1 VHDRSTTGLRAGH
14 VRLVA
19 GYWARFSLRTGGGL
33 MCILVVLIVGL
44 AVAATFIT
52 PLEILMK
59 QGDEVG
65 HTQDEV
71 IAQIDKVA
79 QSDQV
84 VDVVTYVTGSSDEAA
99 YLLRDQPALFSA
111 ILVLLLFAFPFMACQ
126 AGFNQTSGDIG
137 NRGLRY
143 LLLRTERA
151 NIFLGRFLG
160 AVQFLAFSSAVLM
173 ALLVIYVGAKFG
185 IYAWGD
191 LITWG
196 AQGFLACMGL
206 AIPYLAMSAWISGGI
221 DSPFG
226 ALTLCVL
233 LTGFPILFLKL
244 ADATIKGE
252 QDWLMRLL
260 PWGWKFDL
268 LSSNLLTRLLA
279 FGMMAAF
286 TAFFLWIG
294 FRHFHKRDL

>member
-1 VHDRSTTGLRAGH
+1 MHDRSTTGLRASH
-14 VRLVA
+14 VRLVSR
-19 GYWARFSLRTGGGL
+19 YWARFSLRTGGGL
-33 MCILVVLIVGL
+33 MCILVVLVVGL
-44 AVAATFIT
+44 ALASTFVA
-52 PLEILMK
+52 PLEVLMK

-84 VDVVTYVTGSSDEAA
+84 VDIVTYVTGSSEEAA
-99 YLLRDQPALFSA
+99 YLLRDQPALLSA

-160 AVQFLAFSSAVLM
+160 AVLFLAFAT
-173 ALLVIYVGAKFG
+173 ALLFVILVIFVGAKFA
-185 IYAWGD
+185 IYDWGN
-191 LITWG
+191 LVAWG
-196 AQGFLACMGL
+196 AQGYLACIGL
-206 AIPYLAMSAWISGGI
+206 SLPYLAMCAWISGGI

-226 ALTLCVL
+226 ALTLCL
-233 LTGFPILFLKL
+233 LVAGFPILFLKL
-244 ADATIKGE
+244 ADATIRGE

-268 LSSNLLTRLLA
+268 LSSNVLTRLVG
-279 FGMMAAF
+279 FGMMGLF
-286 TAFFLWIG
+286 TVFFLWVG